1 MVKVLEVNV
10 DDNGYGGVYA
20 FALNLIENINREFQ
34 VDICSFERFESKD
47 NIGYIESFGGKVR
60 YCGHY
65 GGVIRKNINCLKN
78 LYKLIKDQDY
88 DVIHVHSDV
97 AYKLFLYALMS
108 KLGGAKKVLIHS
120 HSTGVDGKH
129 RHIKKVLHSI
139 AKNFLKYVADK
150 FLACSDKAG
159 RWMYTDDSN
168 FTVVKNGI
176 KVENF
181 SYNKE
186 LRAGIRKELNLENNL
201 VIGHIGRF
209 CYQKNQLF
217 LIDIFKQLKKQ
228 NPKSKLLFIGS
239 YVGDSTD
246 MDSVKAKVLELNLQD
261 EVIFLGIRHDVPNL
275 MQAMDCFLLPSR
287 FEGLCIVGIEA
298 QASGLSCFFSD
309 TITRELEITD
319 LCHFIGLDKAPEEW
333 ADIVLK
339 NITIERRDMSQEIS
353 DAGYDIKT
361 EVKKIEKIY
370 MKGLEKAQCTPP
382 RLMYLLTRE
391 LILAV

>member
-1 MVKVLEVNV
+1 
-10 DDNGYGGVYA
+10 
-20 FALNLIENINREFQ
+20 
-34 VDICSFERFESKD
+34 
-47 NIGYIESFGGKVR
+47 
-60 YCGHY
+60 
-65 GGVIRKNINCLKN
+65 
-78 LYKLIKDQDY
+78 
-88 DVIHVHSDV
+88 
-97 AYKLFLYALMS
+97 
-108 KLGGAKKVLIHS
+108 
-120 HSTGVDGKH
+120 
-129 RHIKKVLHSI
+129 
-139 AKNFLKYVADK
+139 
-150 FLACSDKAG
+150 
-159 RWMYTDDSN
+159 MYTDDSN

-382 RLMYLLTRE
+382 PRLMYLLTRE

>member
-1 MVKVLEVNV
+1 
-10 DDNGYGGVYA
+10 
-20 FALNLIENINREFQ
+20 
-34 VDICSFERFESKD
+34 
-47 NIGYIESFGGKVR
+47 
-60 YCGHY
+60 
-65 GGVIRKNINCLKN
+65 
-78 LYKLIKDQDY
+78 
-88 DVIHVHSDV
+88 
-97 AYKLFLYALMS
+97 
-108 KLGGAKKVLIHS
+108 
-120 HSTGVDGKH
+120 
-129 RHIKKVLHSI
+129 
-139 AKNFLKYVADK
+139 
-150 FLACSDKAG
+150 
-159 RWMYTDDSN
+159 MYTDDSN

-287 FEGLCIVGIEA
+287 FEGLCIVWHRGT
-298 QASGLSCFFSD
+298 GK
-309 TITRELEITD
+309 RV
-319 LCHFIGLDKAPEEW
+319 
-333 ADIVLK
+333 VL
-339 NITIERRDMSQEIS
+339 
-353 DAGYDIKT
+353 
-361 EVKKIEKIY
+361 
-370 MKGLEKAQCTPP
+370 
-382 RLMYLLTRE
+382 LLFRYHN
-391 LILAV
+391 